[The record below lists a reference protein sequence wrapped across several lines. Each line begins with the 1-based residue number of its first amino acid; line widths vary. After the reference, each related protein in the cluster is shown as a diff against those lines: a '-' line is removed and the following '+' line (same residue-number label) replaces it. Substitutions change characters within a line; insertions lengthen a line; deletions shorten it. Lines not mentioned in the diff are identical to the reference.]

1 MGVVMMSKNSI
12 FKLEV
17 NPIFL
22 DNGKVEW
29 EAVYPDLKFCVGA
42 GDSPEEAVHE
52 AEQYKEIYLK
62 EIAA

>member
-1 MGVVMMSKNSI
+1 MEVGMMSKNSI
-12 FKLEV
+12 FRLEV
-17 NPIFL
+17 NPIVL

-29 EAVYPDLKFCVGA
+29 EAVYPDLKYCIGA

-52 AEQYKEIYLK
+52 AEQNKEIYLE